1 MNKTQ
6 VTTLWGIALALGAG
20 VAALKFSQSGESQLT
35 TKLAPGDT
43 LLKDFPAAD
52 VSSLKIEGADSS
64 VTLAKKDGKWTVA
77 ERDAYP
83 ARTAT
88 INELIRTLAEL
99 KVTRGIEAGPSFA
112 PRFGMDPDAKSPD
125 DHGLSA
131 TLSDASGKEL
141 AKVSLGKNIENNPDA
156 GPMGG
161 GGAVGRY
168 IRNHADETGFYATSE
183 MFYSANADASRWL
196 DETFIAPEKI
206 TSISI
211 TKKDSEEIDW
221 SVSRDTEEGE
231 FKLDGAKPEEVL
243 NTTVSTPLKTLLSYA
258 RFNDVVNAD
267 KVAERSAPNG
277 KRSAVIKT
285 AEGFTYT
292 IQITPAKPA
301 DKKDGDDSA
310 AAPQDELLVTVEVA
324 ADLPKE
330 RKKEEGEKEEDA
342 KTKDEA
348 FKERTKTLTEKL
360 EKEKAL
366 AGRTFLVA
374 KTTFDP
380 ILKERSEMV
389 TKPEPTPAAGAPA
402 TQTPMPGGTV
412 VSPPVQAG
420 GRIQAVTPPIEIPAM
435 PAEEEPAEETE
446 SE

>member
-52 VSSLKIEGADSS
+52 VSNLKLEGADAT
-64 VTLAKKDGKWTVA
+64 VTLAKKDGKWTVT

-88 INELIRTLAEL
+88 VNELIRSLAEL

-112 PRFGMDPDAKSPD
+112 PRFGMDPDAKSAN

-131 TLSDASGKEL
+131 TFSDASGKEL

-161 GGAVGRY
+161 GAVGRY
-168 IRNHADETGFYATSE
+168 VRNHADETGFYATSE
-183 MFYSANADASRWL
+183 MFHSANADASRWL

-221 SVSRDTEEGE
+221 AVTRDTEESE
-231 FKLDGAKPEEVL
+231 FKLEGAKPDEVL

-267 KVAERSAPNG
+267 KVAERSSPNG
-277 KRSAVIKT
+277 KRKAVIKT
-285 AEGFTYT
+285 AEGFIYT
-292 IQITPAKPA
+292 VQITPAKPA
-301 DKKDGDDSA
+301 EKKDGDDA
-310 AAPQDELLVTVEVA
+310 ASTPQEELLVTVEVSA
-324 ADLPKE
+324 TLPKE

-342 KTKDEA
+342 KSKDEA

-374 KTTFDP
+374 KTTFDT

-389 TKPEPTPAAGAPA
+389 TKPEPTPAAGTPA
-402 TQTPMPGGTV
+402 SQTSMPGGTV

-435 PAEEEPAEETE
+435 PAEDDAAGKSGGE
-446 SE
+446 